1 MESFGETNESE
12 WNAVD
17 LALCHSKFSHLKSV
31 EFRKDAEAEEP
42 LENPHA
48 FFQRVL
54 PKSYKRGI
62 LWPRRDYGSMY
73 LIVVILPM
81 LISIGRPIR
90 VAPVSAPQYPGLP
103 IEWEDFD
110 YA

>member
-54 PKSYKRGI
+54 PNSYGRGI
-62 LWPRRDYGSMY
+62 LWYRRRFRGM
-73 LIVVILPM
+73 
-81 LISIGRPIR
+81 
-90 VAPVSAPQYPGLP
+90 
-103 IEWEDFD
+103 
-110 YA
+110 